1 MCFTCKKVL
10 KLTIFGA
17 KIQII
22 FFSKANREADC
33 TICEAGIQS
42 IVDILKGLQPRIE
55 ASVTEDLCESKSL
68 EQCNVIVTVL
78 TQEILDFEGLTGSCG
93 FSSPINSD
101 DVYCDRPAGECF
113 VDVFLNFFED
123 VEVKSMIADKLKS
136 EMSWDMAKAET
147 VVQDAINA
155 LFYAIFKNEIEVC
168 PENRRK

>member
-93 FSSPINSD
+93 FSSPINPD

-113 VDVFLNFFED
+113 AGVLFNFLRDFE
-123 VEVKSMIADKLKS
+123 VQSMIADKLKT

-147 VVQDAINA
+147 VVRDAVGAFLGSIM
-155 LFYAIFKNEIEVC
+155 KNEIEIC
-168 PENRRK
+168 PEDRK

>member
-42 IVDILKGLQPRIE
+42 IVDILKGSQPKIE
-55 ASVTEDLCESKSL
+55 ASVTDALCKPENL
-68 EQCNVIVTVL
+68 EQCDVIATVL
-78 TQEILDFEGLTGSCG
+78 TQEILNFEGLTWSCG
-93 FSSPINSD
+93 FSNPINPD

-113 VDVFLNFFED
+113 AGVLFNFLRDFE
-123 VEVKSMIADKLKS
+123 VQSMIADKLKT

>member
-1 MCFTCKKVL
+1 M
-10 KLTIFGA
+10 
-17 KIQII
+17 
-22 FFSKANREADC
+22 
-33 TICEAGIQS
+33 
-42 IVDILKGLQPRIE
+42 
-55 ASVTEDLCESKSL
+55 
-68 EQCNVIVTVL
+68 IVTVL

-168 PENRRK
+168 PENHRK